1 MPIHLALITK
11 SHAEPIGHIKLSRV
25 LGDEG
30 AYYAESV
37 IVSRKLRGA
46 GLGTIIMRLA
56 ERFIKEHLAP
66 TGSRPRLVLS
76 TLDSALFY
84 AKIGYK
90 PCYPEAKTKHLVS

>member
-1 MPIHLALITK
+1 MPIHFALVNNGQ
-11 SHAEPIGHIKLSRV
+11 PIGHIKLTRV

-37 IVSRKLRGA
+37 IVSKKLRGA

-56 ERFIKEHLAP
+56 ERFIAEHLAP
-66 TGSRPRLVLS
+66 KGTKPRLVLS
-76 TLDSALFY
+76 TLDSAAFY

-90 PCYPEAKTKHLVS
+90 PCFPEAKTKHLVSY